1 MRSQLTT
8 HLNPDQ
14 GYIHTYSPQRVWVD
28 VRGCMKKKKKKKK
41 KNGTL
46 DESDGVKVL
55 AEQLVTRLHKSYLY
69 LYIL

>member
-1 MRSQLTT
+1 MRSQRTT

-14 GYIHTYSPQRVWVD
+14 GYIYTYSPQRVWVD
-28 VRGCMKKKKKKKK
+28 VRGCMKKKK